1 MAFGKKKQSQEEAA
15 AAPEPETQPDEQP
28 LPQAEDE
35 ELGTSTFEGSS
46 AAEPQEDAITAGLAA
61 PQNDNAAADPLGGD
75 LLNMFQTS
83 KIETEDLSV
92 VLDLAGEVEMDDLL
106 EELHTVA
113 LALGCQLE
121 EVSDGE
127 AIAA

>member
-1 MAFGKKKQSQEEAA
+1 MAFGKKKQDEAPAA
-15 AAPEPETQPDEQP
+15 AAPESALDQEPEDEQP
-28 LPQAEDE
+28 VAETLESPAD
-35 ELGTSTFEGSS
+35 
-46 AAEPQEDAITAGLAA
+46 APPQEDAPVTEPVAPENAEAG
-61 PQNDNAAADPLGGD
+61 ADPLGGD
-75 LLNMFQTS
+75 LLNMFQSS

-127 AIAA
+127 ADQLAA